1 MKRRATERTRDVT
14 IGSSMERVTEKPTKG
29 EAQDAAATLGA
40 PLLPTLDDAH
50 FRIMASSAPV
60 MIWACDAHGGYS
72 FFNDQWVLFTGL
84 SRETLLTSPWMM
96 DVHTEDQ
103 PTRRRV
109 FLSAFQER
117 KEFRVEY
124 RLRRHDGR
132 YRWILDT
139 GVPMFDGDGQFIGYI
154 GNCVDITER
163 HVMEEAL
170 AQSER
175 KFKLLFD
182 RSADAQLLLD
192 GERVIDCNAAAV
204 QLFHAPDR
212 WAVIGRPT
220 VAFLGYMDDGLLAEK
235 IRLATTEGS
244 HRFEWNARTLDNA
257 DLPVSVLLTAIPMSG
272 RTLVHATLRDLTAQR
287 KLEAHLRQTQKM
299 EAIGTLAGG
308 IAHDFNN
315 LLAAIMGFTELAL
328 LDLPASA
335 APSVRGNLIEAL
347 TAARRARELVQ
358 QINTFSRQD
367 TARRV
372 EVDVGSVAHEIGRL
386 LRASIPST
394 IDLRVTA
401 EPDCIVRG
409 NRVQLQQVLLNLG
422 ANAEHAMRPAGGVLE
437 ISVSRDILD
446 ESTAKSFP
454 GVAPG
459 PVVKI
464 VVRDTGVGMPLH
476 VRERAFDPFYTTKPV
491 GEGSGMGLAVVHGI
505 VTAHSGAIFV
515 ESTVGQGS
523 TFTIL
528 LPHAP
533 TPPTRSIASIHPT
546 PAIASTSRGHVLV
559 VEDEATLGRM
569 LSRVLGRLGYTSE
582 TFDRA
587 REALEVFQARPDT
600 YQAIITDLTMPGMTG
615 DTLAAEVRKLRPDV
629 PVVLI
634 TGHTQLVTEE
644 RLRDAG
650 ISTVLRKP
658 LTMDEL
664 SAALDAALGIQQNDR

>member
-1 MKRRATERTRDVT
+1 
-14 IGSSMERVTEKPTKG
+14 MERVTERPPKTD
-29 EAQDAAATLGA
+29 EQEAAATLA
-40 PLLPTLDDAH
+40 IPPPAQALDDAH
-50 FRIMASSAPV
+50 FKIMASSAPV

-84 SRETLLTSPWMM
+84 PRETLLTNPWLM
-96 DVHTEDQ
+96 DIKAEDY
-103 PTRRRV
+103 PAYRRQ
-109 FLSAFQER
+109 FLAAFQER

-132 YRWILDT
+132 YRWLIDT
-139 GVPMFDGDGQFIGYI
+139 GVPMFDAAGDFIGYI
-154 GNCVDITER
+154 GNCVDITDR

-192 GERVIDCNAAAV
+192 GERVIDCNAATAT
-204 QLFHAPDR
+204 LFRAPDR
-212 WAVIGRPT
+212 WSVIGR
-220 VAFLGYMDDGLLAEK
+220 AAADFLGHADDASLAEK
-235 IRLATTEGS
+235 VRLAITDGS
-244 HRFEWNARTLDNA
+244 HRFEWNARALDGA
-257 DLPVSVLLTAIPMSG
+257 DLPVGVLLTAIPMSG
-272 RTLVHATLRDLTAQR
+272 RTLVHAAIRDLTAQR
-287 KLEAHLRQTQKM
+287 GLEARLRQTQKM

-328 LDLPASA
+328 LDLPGGA
-335 APSVRGNLIEAL
+335 APAARANLLEAL

-358 QINTFSRQD
+358 QITTFSRHD

-372 EVDVGSVAHEIGRL
+372 EVDVGTIAEESARL
-386 LRASIPST
+386 LRASIPAT
-394 IDLRVTA
+394 VDLRVSV
-401 EPDCIVRG
+401 EKDCVVRG

-437 ISVSRDILD
+437 VRVARDTLD
-446 ESTAKSFP
+446 ETTAKSFP
-454 GVAPG
+454 GIAPG

-464 VVRDTGVGMPLH
+464 VVRDTGVGMPPH

-491 GEGSGMGLAVVHGI
+491 GEGTGMGLAVVHGI
-505 VTAHSGAIFV
+505 VAAHGGAIDV
-515 ESTVGQGS
+515 ESAVGQGT

-528 LPHAP
+528 MPHAP
-533 TPPTRSIASIHPT
+533 NAPARRITSAHPASAVV
-546 PAIASTSRGHVLV
+546 PASYGHVLV

-569 LSRVLGRLGYTSE
+569 LSRLLGRLGYTTE
-582 TFDRA
+582 VFDRA
-587 REALEVFQARPDT
+587 REALEAFQARPDA
-600 YQAIITDLTMPGMTG
+600 YRAVVTDLTMPGMTG
-615 DTLAAEVRKLRPDV
+615 DTLAVEVRKLRPTL
-629 PVVLI
+629 PVVLV

-650 ISTVLRKP
+650 VSAVLRKP
-658 LTMDEL
+658 LTVQEL
-664 SAALDAALGIQQNDR
+664 AAALDVALGVVRAE